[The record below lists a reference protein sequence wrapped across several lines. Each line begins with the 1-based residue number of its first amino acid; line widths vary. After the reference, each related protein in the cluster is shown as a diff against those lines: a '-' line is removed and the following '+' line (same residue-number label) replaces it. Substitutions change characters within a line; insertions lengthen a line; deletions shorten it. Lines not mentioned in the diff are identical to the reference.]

1 MRSRN
6 SFKLFTD
13 TKKDF
18 KNSWHLFKENYRA
31 FLSTEFFA
39 FLSFIIIEI
48 IMFSVISL
56 IYYIVPSLSIED
68 LWFNF
73 SYNFNISHIFIFIFF
88 FFALIILFAF
98 LNCQNGLAYDIMSSG
113 EMFAEFKSSF
123 TYFRRY
129 WWQYFFLTIFIL
141 MGGFWGMIIF
151 DFGNN
156 TMNSSQI
163 ITLDALQIGRII
175 IIFLLFFI
183 WFVIFINTL
192 PSITAQGSL
201 KHCFIESYRILRKN
215 AKRLFT
221 TWGLFFLIFIVPPFT
236 INIIIITFLPSL
248 LSTFFILVLLGLPVL
263 FLVIIGF
270 PMLSLIATG
279 IYNNAEFTRF
289 KPFPISE

>member
-6 SFKLFTD
+6 SFKLFTE

-18 KNSWHLFKENYRA
+18 KNSWHLFKENYRV

-39 FLSFIIIEI
+39 FLSFLTTGI

-56 IYYIVPSLSIED
+56 IYYLVPSLSIED

-73 SYNFNISHIFIFIFF
+73 SRNFSFSHIFRFIII

-98 LNCQNGLAYDIMSSG
+98 FNCQNGLAYDIMSSG

-129 WWQYFFLTIFIL
+129 WWQYFLLTILIL

-151 DFGNN
+151 DFDNKP
-156 TMNSSQI
+156 MNSSHTI
-163 ITLDALQIGRII
+163 YLDALQIGRII
-175 IIFLLFFI
+175 IFFLFFFI
-183 WFVIFINTL
+183 WFVTFINTL

-201 KHCFIESYRILRKN
+201 KQCFIESSRILRKN

-221 TWGLFFLIFIVPPFT
+221 TWGIFFLIFIIPPFT
-236 INIIIITFLPSL
+236 VNLIIIVFLPSL
-248 LSTFFILVLLGLPVL
+248 LSTFFILVLLGLSVS
-263 FLVIIGF
+263 FLVIISF

-279 IYNNAEFTRF
+279 LYNNVEFTRF
-289 KPFPISE
+289 KPFPPSE

>member
-6 SFKLFTD
+6 SFKLFAE

-39 FLSFIIIEI
+39 FLSFITTEI

-73 SYNFNISHIFIFIFF
+73 SHKFNISHIFTFIIIFF
-88 FFALIILFAF
+88 SLIILFAF

-129 WWQYFFLTIFIL
+129 WWQYFLLTILIL
-141 MGGFWGMIIF
+141 MGGFWGRIIF
-151 DFGNN
+151 DFSNN
-156 TMNSSQI
+156 PMNSSQI

-175 IIFLLFFI
+175 ILFLLFFI

-215 AKRLFT
+215 AKRLFI
-221 TWGLFFLIFIVPPFT
+221 TWGFFFLIFIVPPFT
-236 INIIIITFLPSL
+236 IIIIIITFLPSL
-248 LSTFFILVLLGLPVL
+248 LSTFFILVLLGLSVL

-289 KPFPISE
+289 KPFPLSE